1 MFSLMADKKI
11 VRIDDSEIKEKMN
24 RSNQIRASIAF
35 KTRANQKLVESEK
48 SDESDGENTFDLP
61 PQVKQTMNM
70 LRHSTRLPFKTFNEM
85 TS

>member
-35 KTRANQKLVESEK
+35 KTRAN
-48 SDESDGENTFDLP
+48 
-61 PQVKQTMNM
+61 
-70 LRHSTRLPFKTFNEM
+70 
-85 TS
+85 